1 MEEPLTEELLDE
13 LLSASSPADFSD
25 GRNFPFSSASEYLA
39 HLLREKGLKRSEVV
53 AASGLNSTFGY
64 QIFTGARNASRDKLL
79 QLAFAMSLEQHET
92 DRLLM
97 LAGHSPLY
105 VKLRRDA
112 IILFC
117 MQRGFTFAQTEETL
131 FRFGEKTIA

>member
-13 LLSASSPADFSD
+13 LTSESPSFDFFD
-25 GRNFPFSSASEYLA
+25 ARNFPYSSASEYLA
-39 HLLREKGLKRSEVV
+39 SLLEEKGLKRSEVV
-53 AASGLNSTFGY
+53 AAAGLNSTFGY

-79 QLAFAMSLEQHET
+79 QLSFAMHLSQHET

-105 VKLRRDA
+105 VKVRRDA

-117 MQRGFTFAQTEETL
+117 MKKGFSFDQVEETL

>member
-13 LLSASSPADFSD
+13 LLSASSPVDFSD
-25 GRNFPFSSASEYLA
+25 SRNFPFSSASEYLA
-39 HLLREKGLKRSEVV
+39 HLLHEKGLKRSEVV
-53 AASGLNSTFGY
+53 ASSGLNSTFGY

-79 QLAFAMSLEQHET
+79 QLSFAMGLTRRET

-117 MQRGFTFAQTEETL
+117 MERGLSFAETEEQL